1 MNIFE
6 KIKQFL
12 FGKKE
17 IKELPGQTQ
26 IQNYREQ
33 NKNIIFRNDGT
44 EFMLVPILDEKGEQ
58 LCEKVWSEYEKTVKS
73 IPVFNVYSEELK
85 HLSSNRNTYKGTR
98 MLIDIDPSEL
108 QNSEFVEYLA
118 NNLLNK
124 DRMEKIVTSCYNYAG
139 KIQKSVTQGKTTY
152 KKWID
157 TSIIDHLNLSK
168 EIRSQELEKEIKKRE
183 EENVN
188 TMRKQAENLNVNYNY
203 SNDEDLSKY
212 NGDER

>member
-6 KIKQFL
+6 KIKQLL

-17 IKELPGQTQ
+17 IKELLEQTQ
-26 IQNYREQ
+26 VQSYREQ

-58 LCEKVWSEYEKTVKS
+58 LCEKVWSEYEKTGKN

-85 HLSSNRNTYKGTR
+85 QLSSNRNTYNGTR
-98 MLIDIDPSEL
+98 MLIDINPSDL

-139 KIQKSVTQGKTTY
+139 KIQKSVTQGKITY

-157 TSIIDHLNLSK
+157 TSVIDHLSLSK
-168 EIRSQELEKEIKKRE
+168 EIRSQELEKEKIKRA
-183 EENVN
+183 EENIE
-188 TMRKQAENLNVNYNY
+188 TMRKQAEKNNVNYGYN
-203 SNDEDLSKY
+203 EDASKY